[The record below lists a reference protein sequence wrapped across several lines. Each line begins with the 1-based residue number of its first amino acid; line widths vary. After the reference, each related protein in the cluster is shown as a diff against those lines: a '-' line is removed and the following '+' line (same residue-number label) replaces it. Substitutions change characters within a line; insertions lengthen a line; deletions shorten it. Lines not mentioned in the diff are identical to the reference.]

1 MLEMLMQWYRRRF
14 SDPEA
19 IALLVILVAGF
30 GIIFFFSGLLAPLLV
45 AIVLAYLLE
54 WPTVRLQSI
63 GCSRRWATSIVLV
76 VFVGILLLMAFV
88 VLPIAWQQGIYLIRD
103 MPGMLNKLSD
113 FAATLPRRYPAL
125 MDAGIIDAMAENMR
139 SWLSF
144 NERVLQEAAD
154 KSNPLIERMRFLG
167 IYSNNLDEF
176 YKVRF
181 AELKRRII
189 ISEEQGSNSHSR
201 HLLGKIQSRV
211 LKADQEFDGL
221 YNELLLEMARN
232 QIFLINERQLSVNQ
246 QNWLRH
252 YFKQYLRQHITPILI
267 NPDTDLVQFLKDDY
281 TYLAVEIIRGDT
293 IRYALL
299 EIPSDKVPRF
309 VNLPPE
315 APRRRKPMIL
325 LDNILRYC
333 LDDIFK
339 GFFDYDALNAYSMK
353 MTRDAE
359 YDLVHEMEASLMELM
374 SSSLKQ
380 RLTAEPVRF
389 VYQRDMP
396 NALVEVL
403 REKLTISRYDSIVP
417 GGRYH
422 NFKDFINF
430 PNVGKANLVNKPLP
444 RLRHIWFDKAQFRN
458 GFDAIRERDVL
469 LYYPYHTFEHV
480 LELLRQASFD
490 PSVLA
495 IKINIYRV
503 AKDSRIIDSMI
514 HAAHNGKKVTVVV
527 ELQARFDEEANIH
540 WAKRLTE
547 AGVHVIFSAPGLKI
561 HAKLFLIS
569 RKENGEVVRYAHIGT
584 GNFNEKTA
592 RLYTDYSLLTA
603 DARITNEV
611 RRVFNFIENPYRPVT
626 FDYLMVSPQNSRRLL
641 YEMVDRE
648 IANAQQGLPSGI
660 TLKLNNLVDKGLV
673 DRLYAAS
680 SSGVPVNLLVRGM
693 CSLIPNLEGIS
704 DNIRA
709 ISIVDRYLEH
719 DRVYIFENGGDKK
732 VYLSSADWMT
742 RNIDYRIEVATPLLD
757 PRLKQRVLDIID
769 ILFSDTVKA
778 RYIDKELSNRYVP
791 RGNRRKVRA
800 QLAIYDYI
808 KSLEQPE

>member
-1 MLEMLMQWYRRRF
+1 MGQ
-14 SDPEA
+14 D
-19 IALLVILVAGF
+19 
-30 GIIFFFSGLLAPLLV
+30 
-45 AIVLAYLLE
+45 
-54 WPTVRLQSI
+54 
-63 GCSRRWATSIVLV
+63 
-76 VFVGILLLMAFV
+76 
-88 VLPIAWQQGIYLIRD
+88 
-103 MPGMLNKLSD
+103 KLYIEKE
-113 FAATLPRRYPAL
+113 L
-125 MDAGIIDAMAENMR
+125 

-167 IYSNNLDEF
+167 IYSSNLDEF

-181 AELKRRII
+181 ADLKRRILI
-189 ISEEQGSNSHSR
+189 NEEQGLDGNLR
-201 HLLGKIQSRV
+201 HLLGKIQARV
-211 LKADQEFDGL
+211 LKTDQIFDSL

-232 QIFLINERQLSVNQ
+232 QIFLVNERQVSPNQ
-246 QNWLRH
+246 QEWLRD
-252 YFKQYLRQHITPILI
+252 YFRQYLRPHITPILI
-267 NPDTDLVQFLKDDY
+267 FDETDLVEFLKDSY
-281 TYLAVEIIRGDT
+281 TYLAVEIIRGDE
-293 IRYALL
+293 INYALL
-299 EIPSDKVPRF
+299 EIPSDKIPRF
-309 VNLPPE
+309 VNLPAE
-315 APRRRKPMIL
+315 APRRRKTMIL
-325 LDNILRYC
+325 IDNILRYC

-359 YDLVHEMEASLMELM
+359 YDLVTEMESSLLELM

-396 NALVEVL
+396 DAMVAMLL
-403 REKLTISRYDSIVP
+403 DKLGISSYDSVIP

-422 NFKDFINF
+422 NFKDFISF
-430 PNVGKANLVNKPLP
+430 PNVGRANLVNKPLP
-444 RLRHIWFDKAQFRN
+444 RLRHTGFNHFRN

-490 PSVLA
+490 PNVLS

-503 AKDSRIIDSMI
+503 AKDSRIINSMI

-547 AGVHVIFSAPGLKI
+547 AGVHVIFSVPGLKI

-569 RKENGEVVRYAHIGT
+569 RREGENIVRYAHIGT

-603 DARITNEV
+603 DERITNEV
-611 RRVFNFIENPYRPVT
+611 RRVFNFIENPYRPVS
-626 FDYLMVSPQNSRRLL
+626 FEHLLVSPQNSRDKL
-641 YEMVDRE
+641 YQLIDTE
-648 IANAQQGLPSGI
+648 IENALANRDAGI
-660 TLKLNNLVDKGLV
+660 TLKVNNLVDKGLAEK
-673 DRLYAAS
+673 LYQAS
-680 SSGVPVNLLVRGM
+680 SAGVKINLLVRGM
-693 CSLIPNLEGIS
+693 CSLIPNLPGIS
-704 DNIRA
+704 ENIQV
-709 ISIVDRYLEH
+709 ISILDRYLEH
-719 DRVYIFENGGDKK
+719 DRVYVFNNGGDKK

-742 RNIDYRIEVATPLLD
+742 RNIDYRIEVAVEILD
-757 PRLKQRVLDIID
+757 PTLKNRVLETLD

-778 RYIDKELSNRYVP
+778 RIVDKESSNRYVS
-791 RGNRRKVRA
+791 RGNKRKVRA
-800 QLAIYDYI
+800 QNAIYDYI
-808 KSLEQPE
+808 KALEQPGDKPE